1 MKKAYYTVEA
11 AFVVSICVWL
21 LFALIYGGFYIHDR
35 VILGSVTNEMTSSRF
50 QNGREAVTEEW
61 ERNVKHELQRQL
73 FLMQI
78 KEVKG
83 DKGLLDVKMQIHYSL
98 PISLDRIRK
107 IFLGDSKNAVFE
119 TARELVKPMEYKWDY
134 DLMKKK

>member
-11 AFVVSICVWL
+11 TFVVSICVWV
-21 LFALIYGGFYIHDR
+21 LFALIYSGFYIHDR

-50 QNGREAVTEEW
+50 QNGRESVTGKW
-61 ERNVKHELQRQL
+61 ELQIKGELERRL

-83 DKGLLDVKMQIHYSL
+83 EKGLMTVTLQVRYGL
-98 PISLDRIRK
+98 PISLDKIRK
-107 IFLGDSKNAVFE
+107 ILSGGSGGTTFV
-119 TARELVKPMEYKWDY
+119 TTRELVRPVEYKWDY
-134 DLMKKK
+134 DLLKNK

>member
-11 AFVVSICVWL
+11 TFVVSICVWV

-35 VILGSVTNEMTSSRF
+35 VILGSVTNEMTFSRF
-50 QNGREAVTEEW
+50 QNGQESVTEKW
-61 ERNVKHELQRQL
+61 QLQVKKELEGRL

-83 DKGLLDVKMQIHYSL
+83 EKGLMTVKMQVRYGL
-98 PISLDRIRK
+98 PISLDKIRK
-107 IFLGDSKNAVFE
+107 ILSGGSEGTTFV
-119 TARELVKPMEYKWDY
+119 TTRELVQPTVYKWDY
-134 DLMKKK
+134 DLLKEK

>member
-35 VILGSVTNEMTSSRF
+35 VILGSVTNEMISSRF

-107 IFLGDSKNAVFE
+107 IFLGGSKNAVFE

-134 DLMKKK
+134 DLLKKK